1 MKKLTKFQTK
11 AQKCS
16 NVHFIRE
23 IWCSNREIGG
33 FDEKLGELAGMLQ
46 KFYGTA
52 QVKLE
57 WVPKRKVGS
66 GTIWS
71 VNNLSVP
78 NFICAE
84 PKFFTCWDLQQGSPS
99 TGENGTGA
107 EKSVR
112 LR

>member
-57 WVPKRKVGS
+57 WVPKRKV
-66 GTIWS
+66 WLRY
-71 VNNLSVP
+71 NLECKQPV
-78 NFICAE
+78 CT
-84 PKFFTCWDLQQGSPS
+84 KFHLCRAKIFYLLGPS
-99 TGENGTGA
+99 A
-107 EKSVR
+107 R
-112 LR
+112 